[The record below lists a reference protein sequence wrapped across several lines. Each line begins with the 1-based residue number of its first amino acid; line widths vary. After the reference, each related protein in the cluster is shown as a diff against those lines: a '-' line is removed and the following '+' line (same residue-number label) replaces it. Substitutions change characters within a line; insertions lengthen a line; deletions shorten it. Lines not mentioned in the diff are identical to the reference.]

1 MTEQVTGGIFII
13 HQQEG
18 YDSGGQEVTQSEYNA
33 WAENNTVTATD
44 PYGNPVDIVGSND
57 KISVTDGNTTV
68 GYDNIVQPGDGAG
81 ATTYSVAATSTTVA
95 DSTTSGLSADLQRQ
109 LDTAVEN
116 SNPDVVTYSEDPS
129 YYPNGTAYD
138 DEGNLNPGWSL
149 DENNDPV
156 WIGDDYIDT
165 GTLEVTNA
173 QDPSYYPNGTP
184 YDDDGNLNPG
194 WAINPETGEPYFKG
208 GDYIDP
214 TTLAS
219 ASDSF
224 LNSQL
229 QATVAK
235 ARSQQQIENQRKQA
249 NEGDW
254 RVKLRLAGNAN
265 YLYRDPA
272 LTNPQS
278 GILYPLAITDGVV
291 FPYTPTISSTY
302 SANYNTYDLTHS
314 NYRGLFYQ
322 NSHVDEV
329 TIEAVFTAQ
338 DTFEANYL
346 LAVIHFFRS
355 VTKMFYG
362 QDANRGQPP
371 PLVFLQGLGEYQYN
385 LHPCVVRSFTYNLP
399 NDVDYIR
406 ARSVNI
412 DGTNLLDRRDRAT
425 LPTSGFSFSNLRL
438 TAANLFSGAEVT
450 RPAPQTLGTNSPTY
464 VPTKMTM
471 QLQLL
476 PVQSRSQV
484 SKQFSLKQFAN
495 GDLIKS
501 GFW

>member
-1 MTEQVTGGIFII
+1 MSIASLQLELTRIRAEIAKLQRELGQLETDLANSRANSALADLIPSQERTIQRTQASIDILEQRATGVEAQI
-13 HQQEG
+13 
-18 YDSGGQEVTQSEYNA
+18 A
-33 WAENNTVTATD
+33 AT
-44 PYGNPVDIVGSND
+44 PNEPPPVDVPPQNEPEPGADRIENFEPAPQSA
-57 KISVTDGNTTV
+57 IS
-68 GYDNIVQPGDGAG
+68 GD
-81 ATTYSVAATSTTVA
+81 Y
-95 DSTTSGLSADLQRQ
+95 
-109 LDTAVEN
+109 TAV
-116 SNPDVVTYSEDPS
+116 Y
-129 YYPNGTAYD
+129 
-138 DEGNLNPGWSL
+138 
-149 DENNDPV
+149 
-156 WIGDDYIDT
+156 
-165 GTLEVTNA
+165 
-173 QDPSYYPNGTP
+173 
-184 YDDDGNLNPG
+184 
-194 WAINPETGEPYFKG
+194 NPETDKWDVVDVSTGLIYASDIETEQEAIIIAE
-208 GDYIDP
+208 D
-214 TTLAS
+214 AS
-219 ASDSF
+219 ADQNAQINEFGGENIDGS
-224 LNSQL
+224 NE
-229 QATVAK
+229 QATLAK
-235 ARSQQQIENQRKQA
+235 ARAQSQIENQRKQA
-249 NEGDW
+249 NQGDW
-254 RVKLRLAGNAN
+254 RVRLRLANSAD

-322 NSHVDEV
+322 NSYIDEV

-338 DTFEANYL
+338 DTFEANYM

-362 QDANRGQPP
+362 QDTNRGQPP

-385 LHPCVVRSFTYNLP
+385 LHPCVVRSFSYNLP

-412 DGTNLLDRRDRAT
+412 NGTDLLSRRDRAT

-438 TAANLFSGAEVT
+438 TAANLSTGAEVT

>member
-1 MTEQVTGGIFII
+1 MSNILEDPPPVDENPWTDVNTEKA
-13 HQQEG
+13 E
-18 YDSGGQEVTQSEYNA
+18 A
-33 WAENNTVTATD
+33 WARLTPEDQAWLGDADPTD
-44 PYGNPVDIVGSND
+44 PFILRRAPNQGEPLSAVDRIENFG
-57 KISVTDGNTTV
+57 TTPQSS
-68 GYDNIVQPGDGAG
+68 IPGD
-81 ATTYSVAATSTTVA
+81 Y
-95 DSTTSGLSADLQRQ
+95 
-109 LDTAVEN
+109 TAV
-116 SNPDVVTYSEDPS
+116 Y
-129 YYPNGTAYD
+129 
-138 DEGNLNPGWSL
+138 
-149 DENNDPV
+149 
-156 WIGDDYIDT
+156 
-165 GTLEVTNA
+165 
-173 QDPSYYPNGTP
+173 
-184 YDDDGNLNPG
+184 
-194 WAINPETGEPYFKG
+194 NPETDKWDVVDISTGLIYASDIETEQEAIIIAQ
-208 GDYIDP
+208 D
-214 TTLAS
+214 AS
-219 ASDSF
+219 ADQNAQINEFGGENIDGS
-224 LNSQL
+224 NE
-229 QATVAK
+229 QATLAK
-235 ARSQQQIENQRKQA
+235 ARAQQQIENQRKQA
-249 NEGDW
+249 NQGDW
-254 RVKLRLAGNAN
+254 RVRLRLANSAD

-322 NSHVDEV
+322 NSYIDEV

-338 DTFEANYL
+338 DTFEANYM

-362 QDANRGQPP
+362 QDTNRGQPP

-385 LHPCVVRSFTYNLP
+385 LHPCVVRSFNYNLP

-412 DGTNLLDRRDRAT
+412 NGTDLLNRRDRAT

-438 TAANLFSGAEVT
+438 TAANLFAGAEVT